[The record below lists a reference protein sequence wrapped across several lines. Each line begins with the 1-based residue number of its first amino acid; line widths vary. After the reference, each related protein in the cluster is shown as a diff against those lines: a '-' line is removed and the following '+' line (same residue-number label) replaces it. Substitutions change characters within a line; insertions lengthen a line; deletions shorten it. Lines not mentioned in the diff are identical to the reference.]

1 MDFLID
7 NKQVTRGI
15 GVNEDT
21 RQFFHEASDR
31 LEVSKEIYGADN
43 YLYEVFEML
52 HETFSK
58 DKLVIN
64 GRDSHVNFHGT
75 CAKFRVIR

>member
-7 NKQVTRGI
+7 DKQVTRGI
-15 GVNEDT
+15 GMNDDT
-21 RQFFHEASDR
+21 CLFFHDASDR
-31 LEVSKEIYGADN
+31 LEVSREIYGADN
-43 YLYEVFEML
+43 YLYEVFEVL

-64 GRDSHVNFHGT
+64 GRDNPVHFHGN
-75 CAKFRVIR
+75 CCKFRVIR

>member
-7 NKQVTRGI
+7 DKQVTRGI
-15 GVNEDT
+15 GMNDDT
-21 RQFFHEASDR
+21 RLFFHDASDR
-31 LEVSKEIYGADN
+31 LEVSREIYGADS
-43 YLYEVFEML
+43 YQYEVFEML

-64 GRDSHVNFHGT
+64 GRDNSVHFHGN
-75 CAKFRVIR
+75 CCKFRVIR